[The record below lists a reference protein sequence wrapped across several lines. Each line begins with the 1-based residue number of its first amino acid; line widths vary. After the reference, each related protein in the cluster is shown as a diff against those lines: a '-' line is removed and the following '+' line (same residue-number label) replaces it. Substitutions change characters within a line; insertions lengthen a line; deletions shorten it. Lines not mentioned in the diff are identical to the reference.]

1 MDEFW
6 EFTMQHKNDHSVHGA
21 RLRILK
27 GKRHVVLVA
36 VVLMILALV
45 VLHAVAADSIYKTV
59 GFSLKNPLS
68 YLMIAGFLVLL
79 AVKATFL
86 WRFRNSI
93 AKHFKK

>member
-21 RLRILK
+21 RLGILK

-36 VVLMILALV
+36 VVLMIIALV
-45 VLHAVAADSIYKTV
+45 VLHAVAANSIYKTV

-79 AVKATFL
+79 ALKVTFL

>member
-21 RLRILK
+21 RLGILK

-45 VLHAVAADSIYKTV
+45 VLHAVAANSIYKTV
-59 GFSLKNPLS
+59 GFSLKNPFS

-86 WRFRNSI
+86 WRFRNSVG
-93 AKHFKK
+93 KHFKK